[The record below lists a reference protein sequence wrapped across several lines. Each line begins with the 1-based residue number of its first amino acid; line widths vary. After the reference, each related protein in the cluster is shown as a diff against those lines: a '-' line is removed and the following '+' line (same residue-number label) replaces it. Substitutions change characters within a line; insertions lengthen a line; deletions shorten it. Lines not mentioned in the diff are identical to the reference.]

1 MQHDNLDDR
10 VAICLKIIRINKIN
24 NNYKGAK
31 KMNRKEQIE
40 ILQKDWQDNP
50 RWSNVK
56 RTIALKTLYVYVV
69 QFNPNVPMLIMV
81 QKSFGT

>member
-31 KMNRKEQIE
+31 KNEQ
-40 ILQKDWQDNP
+40 
-50 RWSNVK
+50 K
-56 RTIALKTLYVYVV
+56 RTNRNTAKRLAR
-69 QFNPNVPMLIMV
+69 
-81 QKSFGT
+81 